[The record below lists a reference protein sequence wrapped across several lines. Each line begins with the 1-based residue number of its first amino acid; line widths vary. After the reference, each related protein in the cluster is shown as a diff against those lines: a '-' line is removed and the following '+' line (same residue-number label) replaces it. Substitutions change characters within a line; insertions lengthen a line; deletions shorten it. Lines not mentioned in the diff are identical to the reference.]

1 MAKSDST
8 GLILL
13 AVGGAAAYYAYTQ
26 GWLSSITSLFGS
38 SAAPALLPVTAAPV
52 VSTTTVPPTVVSTP
66 VYAPAAPAAPI
77 PPPTLAPTQSV
88 LLSTLQAA
96 ASNPG
101 NAALSTNGGQTYSG
115 YQWDAIAKSVLG
127 PGYQPMSLLPSIQG
141 GTQYTIQQYLT
152 AYPST
157 GGVSGLGRTVVY
169 FPRRGA
175 RVVLGRNYHM
185 RRA

>member
-66 VYAPAAPAAPI
+66 VYAPGVSTPAPVTPAPAAAPG
-77 PPPTLAPTQSV
+77 TLAQ
-88 LLSTLQAA
+88 LQAA
-96 ASNPG
+96 ALNPG

-127 PGYQPMSLLPSIQG
+127 SAYVPLSSLPSIQG
-141 GTQYTIQQYLT
+141 GAQYSITQYAG
-152 AYPST
+152 AYPS
-157 GGVSGLGRTVVY
+157 GVSGLGRTVVY